1 MDSSPSSS
9 QRPSNKNACPI
20 CGQDKTAWSMKCG
33 GCEANRQRYLASIER
48 VNEDRAFLDEVKQR
62 GQSTI
67 ARERKVSRQA
77 ISEQV
82 KKAHR
87 RLDFLTANPLP
98 PLPTTFLQTSTKTAE
113 AIPA

>member
-1 MDSSPSSS
+1 
-9 QRPSNKNACPI
+9 
-20 CGQDKTAWSMKCG
+20 MKCG
-33 GCEANRQRYLASIER
+33 TCEGNRQKYLASIER
-48 VNEDRAFLDEVKQR
+48 VDADRAFLDEVKQR
-62 GQSTI
+62 GQATI
-67 ARERKVSRQA
+67 ARERRVSRQA

-98 PLPTTFLQTSTKTAE
+98 PLTTTYIQTSTHTAE